1 MLPEPANNHSDSTVE
16 SDANPLDVK
25 AERAL
30 EQLAAILAEIALT
43 TVSDVSIHPDDHI
56 DISGNEAFDT

>member
-1 MLPEPANNHSDSTVE
+1 MLPEPADNHSDPMVE
-16 SDANPLDVK
+16 SDAYTLDIK

-30 EQLAAILAEIALT
+30 EQIAAILAEIALT
-43 TVSDVSIHPDDHI
+43 TVSDVSIHPDDHS